1 MFMAKLVRHCAEH
14 RIQLITTSNYGPE
27 KLLDDDTFHHLVQ
40 PTIDRIK
47 NDFVI
52 FALDHQVDYR
62 QRDADPQQVL
72 EGYRLGSLN
81 LFETPVAQPEHDTMI
96 QIGYDEIGPV
106 HLNAE
111 TIWITFDQICRTRR
125 NTADYLELAG
135 RYSCWHV
142 TGIPAST
149 NMPME

>member
-1 MFMAKLVRHCAEH
+1 
-14 RIQLITTSNYGPE
+14 
-27 KLLDDDTFHHLVQ
+27 
-40 PTIDRIK
+40 
-47 NDFVI
+47 
-52 FALDHQVDYR
+52 
-62 QRDADPQQVL
+62 
-72 EGYRLGSLN
+72 
-81 LFETPVAQPEHDTMI
+81 MI

-111 TIWITFDQICRTRR
+111 TIWISFEQICRTRR

-149 NMPME
+149 NMPMDEERRLANLIDIFYDKNVEVHLYAADNLGNLGHMLHDTEKARLTSRLAQLQLNEYERTSASS